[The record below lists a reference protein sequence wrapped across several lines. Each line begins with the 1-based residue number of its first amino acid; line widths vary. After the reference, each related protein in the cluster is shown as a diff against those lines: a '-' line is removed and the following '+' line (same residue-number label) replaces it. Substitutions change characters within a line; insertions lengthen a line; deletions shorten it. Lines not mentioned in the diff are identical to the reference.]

1 MGVRAIRLVLYPI
14 KNAIVGGA
22 PDCHFL
28 SIRHNSGLKSVSNR
42 EEAKMTNRLRTLLLP
57 ALLSS
62 ALVGVTA
69 QPPAGP
75 PPFDPTASIHSSLMN
90 LADQPASHTSFSFDR
105 TELQVAQNL
114 LLSGGLDANRAAA
127 ALTGISV
134 DNYHYPRPAF
144 YTPEV
149 MASII
154 DTYHAAGW
162 KHLVNANQSPANTA
176 QPHSS
181 VTDLWL
187 HFNGPDI
194 TGVTV
199 LTRAPSNM
207 SVVQITCELRPL
219 DLVHLSGHF
228 GIPKVDPNAV
238 MVPAPDG
245 K

>member
-1 MGVRAIRLVLYPI
+1 
-14 KNAIVGGA
+14 
-22 PDCHFL
+22 
-28 SIRHNSGLKSVSNR
+28 
-42 EEAKMTNRLRTLLLP
+42 MTTRVQKLLLP
-57 ALLSS
+57 ALLS
-62 ALVGVTA
+62 ATLIAMA
-69 QPPAGP
+69 QPPAGAP
-75 PPFDPTASIHSSLMN
+75 ADLQSALMN

-105 TELQVAQNL
+105 SELQVAQNL

-127 ALTGISV
+127 ALTGLSV

-144 YTPEV
+144 YTPET

-154 DTYHAAGW
+154 NGFHAAGW
-162 KHLVNANQSPANTA
+162 KHLVNANQTPANTA
-176 QPHSS
+176 QPHST

-187 HFNGPDI
+187 RFNGPDI

-207 SVVQITCELRPL
+207 SVIQIACELRPL

-228 GIPKVDPNAV
+228 GIPRVDPNAV